1 MKDET
6 RAWLS
11 YADENLGVSALTL
24 EHGHLNACLQ
34 NAQQA
39 VEKYL
44 KAVIIERNLPFL
56 RTHSVRE
63 LTKILAD
70 QKITPPICEDEMDL
84 MDAIYVPS
92 KYPVYSALP
101 QAIPDQALCH
111 EALNIAR
118 RVRDFV
124 HGILKSGKVG

>member
-6 RAWLS
+6 RIWIT
-11 YADENLGVSALTL
+11 YADENLEVSALTL

-44 KAVIIERNLPFL
+44 KAVIIERDLPFL

-63 LTKILAD
+63 LVRILVD
-70 QKITPPICEDEMDL
+70 QEIIPGISEDEMDL
-84 MDAIYVPS
+84 MDAIYIPS

-101 QAIPDQALCH
+101 RAMPDAAICH
-111 EALNIAR
+111 EALNVAR
-118 RVRDFV
+118 RVREFAHYIV
-124 HGILKSGKVG
+124 KSGELR

>member
-1 MKDET
+1 MKDESLI
-6 RAWLS
+6 WVS
-11 YADENLGVSALTL
+11 YADENFDVSELAL
-24 EHGHLNACLQ
+24 EHDHLNACLQ

-44 KAVIIERNLPFL
+44 KALIIERDLPFL

-63 LTKILAD
+63 LAGILTEHGM
-70 QKITPPICEDEMDL
+70 TPPVSEDEMDL

-101 QAIPDQALCH
+101 HAIPDRDVCH
-111 EALNIAR
+111 EALNISR
-118 RVRDFV
+118 RIRGFAQ
-124 HGILKSGKVG
+124 GIIIPGAV